1 MRLAKTTLVVLG
13 ALLVLA
19 GSAPADSTSYTG
31 MLANSTETYSLVF
44 TVGGGIE
51 RERHHPD
58 LGLWR
63 WRECRGA
70 DDCGRRI

>member
-31 MLANSTETYSLVF
+31 MLANSTETLF
-44 TVGGGIE
+44 AGLHRRGGIE

-63 WRECRGA
+63 WRECRRA